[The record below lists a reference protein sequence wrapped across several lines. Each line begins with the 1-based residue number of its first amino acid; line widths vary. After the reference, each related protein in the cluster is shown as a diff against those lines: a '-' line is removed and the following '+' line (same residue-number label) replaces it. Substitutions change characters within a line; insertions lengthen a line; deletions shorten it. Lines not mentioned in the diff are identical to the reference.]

1 MIDIR
6 NEITDL
12 NYVRPFQVRE
22 IPLKASSY
30 RGIIIITKL
39 HLKKEASITSF
50 SYESGLERDLYICL
64 DHDSYCCDF
73 QPLPAEV
80 IWTDK
85 ERKERKTY
93 PNCWAAFITGK
104 QILFQVKSLGKLQ
117 ELESDD
123 NWQKEINT
131 INKYCQERG
140 WELKIIDERHIRT
153 PRLTNIML
161 LLGAALHPPKTSLVF
176 MSTNLLQ

>member
-1 MIDIR
+1 
-6 NEITDL
+6 
-12 NYVRPFQVRE
+12 
-22 IPLKASSY
+22 
-30 RGIIIITKL
+30 
-39 HLKKEASITSF
+39 
-50 SYESGLERDLYICL
+50 
-64 DHDSYCCDF
+64 
-73 QPLPAEV
+73 V

-161 LLGAALHPPKTSLVF
+161 LRGAALHPPKTSLVF